1 MAPIIDQIRAER
13 PAGRQQFIIE
23 ALQTYYGDL
32 IRAAPAA
39 WRGRFRKM
47 AATPYAF
54 YRGSVGLF
62 YADLGRDDPDPFTDA
77 QTSRVWIHGDMHA
90 ANYGTYM
97 NSQGILVF
105 DVNDFDEAYVGPY
118 TWDIRRLVASLAL
131 LGYEK
136 ALSDAEIR
144 AMITTWVRGYI
155 DQVARFA
162 AAPHT
167 ATFALTLANL
177 RGKLLELLQSQ
188 RVRTRWAL
196 LAEYSTVQ
204 NYERRFTI
212 GGRLHPIDDAT
223 RARVLA
229 AFEDYLTSIPPGK
242 RLNRV
247 SYNVKDVVERRDAGL
262 GSAGLTMYNLLVEGH
277 TQALENDIVLVMK
290 QASTA
295 AVSRVITDPR
305 ISGYFQHNGHR
316 TVISQRALQAYAD
329 PWLGYTSLDGVGQVV
344 ADRPPHEADL
354 SWDNI
359 NELDD
364 ILEVLGFLG
373 QATAKI
379 HCVSDEDSD
388 QTLVPFSTDR
398 AIHVMLA
405 GREDAFVQAM
415 IAFGEGYGAIV
426 RDDYRL
432 FVDAF
437 RNGMIPGV

>member
-13 PAGRQQFIIE
+13 PDQRQQFIVE

-32 IRAAPAA
+32 IRADPVA

-62 YADLGRDDPDPFTDA
+62 YADVSRDDPDPFTDD

-144 AMITTWVRGYI
+144 AMISTWVRSYV
-155 DQVARFA
+155 DQVAQFA

-167 ATFALTLANL
+167 TTFALTLANL
-177 RGKLLELLQSQ
+177 RGKLLELLQRQ
-188 RVRTRWAL
+188 RLRTRWAL
-196 LAEYSTVQ
+196 LEEYSTVQ

-212 GGRLHPIDDAT
+212 GGRLHAVDAAT

-229 AFEDYLTSIPPGK
+229 AFADYLPSIPPGK
-242 RLNRV
+242 RLNRI

-295 AVSRVITDPR
+295 AAGRVITDPR
-305 ISGYFQHNGHR
+305 ISGYFEHNGHR

-329 PWLGYTSLDGVGQVV
+329 PWLGYTTLDGVGQVV

-354 SWDNI
+354 SWENI
-359 NELDD
+359 NDLAD

-398 AIHVMLA
+398 AIHAMLA
-405 GREDAFVQAM
+405 GRETAFVEAM
-415 IAFGEGYGAIV
+415 ITFGEGYGALA

-437 RNGMIPGV
+437 RNGLIPGV

>member
-1 MAPIIDQIRAER
+1 MPPIIDQIRAER
-13 PAGRQQFIIE
+13 PEGRQQFIIE

-32 IRAAPAA
+32 IRADPAA

-62 YADLGRDDPDPFTDA
+62 YADISRDDPDPFTDEK
-77 QTSRVWIHGDMHA
+77 TSRVWIHGDMHA

-144 AMITTWVRGYI
+144 AMITTWVRSYV
-155 DQVARFA
+155 DQVAHFA

-177 RGKLLELLQSQ
+177 RGKLLELLQNQ

-196 LAEYSTVQ
+196 LEEYSTVQ

-212 GGRLHPIDDAT
+212 GGRLHRIDDAT

-229 AFEDYLTSIPPGK
+229 AFEDYLPSIPPGK
-242 RLNRV
+242 RLNRI

-295 AVSRVITDPR
+295 AAGRVITDPR
-305 ISGYFQHNGHR
+305 IRDYFEHNGHR

-329 PWLGYTSLDGVGQVV
+329 PWLGYTTLDGVGQVV
-344 ADRPPHEADL
+344 ADRPPYEADL

-359 NELDD
+359 NDLDD

-398 AIHVMLA
+398 AIHAMLA
-405 GREDAFVQAM
+405 GREAAFVQAM

>member
-1 MAPIIDQIRAER
+1 
-13 PAGRQQFIIE
+13 
-23 ALQTYYGDL
+23 
-32 IRAAPAA
+32 
-39 WRGRFRKM
+39 
-47 AATPYAF
+47 
-54 YRGSVGLF
+54 
-62 YADLGRDDPDPFTDA
+62 
-77 QTSRVWIHGDMHA
+77 
-90 ANYGTYM
+90 
-97 NSQGILVF
+97 
-105 DVNDFDEAYVGPY
+105 
-118 TWDIRRLVASLAL
+118 
-131 LGYEK
+131 
-136 ALSDAEIR
+136 
-144 AMITTWVRGYI
+144 
-155 DQVARFA
+155 VARFA

-167 ATFALTLANL
+167 GSFALTLANL
-177 RGKLLELLQSQ
+177 SGKLLEILQSQ

-196 LAEYSTVQ
+196 LEEYSTVQ

-212 GGRLHPIDDAT
+212 GGRLHRIDDAR

-229 AFEDYLTSIPPGK
+229 AFQDYLSSIPPGK

-295 AVSRVITDPR
+295 ALSRVITDPR
-305 ISGYFQHNGHR
+305 ISGYFEHNGHR

-329 PWLGYTSLDGVGQVV
+329 PWLGYTTLDGVGQVV
-344 ADRPPHEADL
+344 ADRSPYETDL

-359 NELDD
+359 NDLDA
-364 ILEVLGFLG
+364 ILEVLGYLG

-398 AIHVMLA
+398 AIQRMLA
-405 GREDAFVQAM
+405 GREEAFVEAM
-415 IAFGEGYGAIV
+415 IAFGEGYGAVV

-437 RNGMIPGV
+437 RNGLIPGV